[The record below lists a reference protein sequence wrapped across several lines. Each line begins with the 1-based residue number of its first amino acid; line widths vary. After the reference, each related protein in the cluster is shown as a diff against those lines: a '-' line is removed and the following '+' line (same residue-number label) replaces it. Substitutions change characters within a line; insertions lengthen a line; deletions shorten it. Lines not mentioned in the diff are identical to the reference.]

1 MSAPI
6 ATSDPADWKVEEHKT
21 IPVIRAGDP
30 NPGQAF
36 VILMGFQA
44 SKNVSQPGKPVLP
57 VLNVDLSNV
66 DHPMTQWPN
75 DFIITIQALGHWVI
89 NIRHIS
95 EKIC

>member
-1 MSAPI
+1 MSALI

-57 VLNVDLSNV
+57 DRVTARFLAS
-66 DHPMTQWPN
+66 PN
-75 DFIITIQALGHWVI
+75 
-89 NIRHIS
+89 R
-95 EKIC
+95 